1 MSLPPQGGDSMK
13 QGHLRVPFVYWG
25 AMSYSGQSRIA
36 FDQGFNDAL
45 FGRDRDNPYDQAV
58 VGKSWQAYEEGY
70 DLGLLSDVP
79 PRGPQ
84 GEQGDPG
91 PAGPSGANGANG
103 SDGVDGNRHY
113 VGNGAPGA
121 GLGNDGDIYTDA
133 DNGDIYEK
141 VMGSWSLQ
149 GSPGSLALTT
159 RSDTIDPT
167 VFPEVTYRGDALPGT
182 LTSAALWRVQRLT
195 IQSDGDTEVLFA
207 DGDDNFDNVWD
218 NRLSLSY
225 S

>member
-1 MSLPPQGGDSMK
+1 M
-13 QGHLRVPFVYWG
+13 
-25 AMSYSGQSRIA
+25 AYSGQRKIA
-36 FDQGFNDAL
+36 FDTGFNDAL
-45 FGRDRDNPYDQAV
+45 FGRDRANPYDQSV
-58 VGKSWQAYEEGY
+58 VGGSWQAYEEGY
-70 DLGLLSDVP
+70 EQGLLSDIP

-84 GEQGDPG
+84 GEQGETGATGSPG
-91 PAGPSGANGANG
+91 SPGAAG
-103 SDGVDGNRHY
+103 SDGTDGNFHY
-113 VGNGAPGA
+113 VGNGAPSA

-141 VMGSWSLQ
+141 VTGSWSLQ
-149 GSPGSLALTT
+149 GSPGSMALTT

-182 LTSAALWRVQRLT
+182 ATSVASWRIQRMT
-195 IQSDGDTEVLFA
+195 MQSDGDIDIVFA
-207 DGDDNFDNVWD
+207 DGNDNFDNIWD

>member
-1 MSLPPQGGDSMK
+1 M
-13 QGHLRVPFVYWG
+13 
-25 AMSYSGQSRIA
+25 AYSGQAKIA
-36 FDQGFNDAL
+36 FDQGFNAAL
-45 FGRDRDNPYDQAV
+45 FGRDNENPYDPSV

-70 DLGLLSDVP
+70 ELGLISDVP

-84 GEQGDPG
+84 GEQGEQGEP
-91 PAGPSGANGANG
+91 GPSGADGAAG
-103 SDGVDGNRHY
+103 ADGVDGNRHY
-113 VGNGAPGA
+113 VGNGSPSA
-121 GLGNDGDIYTDA
+121 GLGNDDDTYTDA
-133 DNGDIYEK
+133 DNGDIYLK
-141 VMGSWSLQ
+141 VGGSWVLQ

-182 LTSAALWRVQRLT
+182 LTSAASWRIQRLT
-195 IQSDGDTEVLFA
+195 IQSDGDMEVLFA
-207 DGDDNFDNVWD
+207 DGNDNFDNIWD